1 MVKDAHKL
9 LREWVPYHLLL
20 GATHIY
26 VVNNDCGEAALS
38 YGGCDG
44 LQPYV
49 DAGVLTLLDPAF
61 RCRRIGRATLLGTLT
76 DELVRARPRAEDEW
90 VLEVDPDEYLVL
102 PPHARVPDLLA
113 KHGRTFDSVPLPW
126 RIFGTS
132 FRANTTRE
140 GTVAANYRLRLPLA
154 LTLGTYVQ
162 LVERQKAKD
171 QVHPFL
177 FKEMVR
183 LAALGNASRCRD
195 AHGAHG
201 HKCARTLDWVAERA
215 TASSAVA
222 WSEEQAPMPAAAAN
236 AFIHH
241 YTFLSAEDWARKKLR
256 GRPRKGTKFARRQGE
271 VDPLFSAVY
280 DTTILDRLAL
290 LAEDAEKWSAHPSLA
305 RGCAAS
311 LQYSD
316 DYFALPMAK
325 PLAAAAAARA
335 AARKD
340 AAAGSQDASVR
351 WLLERWA
358 GSGHESRAPVA
369 AARAVSLMVG
379 LAVGGNSSS
388 AATWLLSRWADDAKL
403 RATAGEVTTRIVAAY
418 PAECEADAAACAGW
432 TTMDAERV

>member
-26 VVNNDCGEAALS
+26 VVNNDCGKAALS

-162 LVERQKAKD
+162 LVERQK
-171 QVHPFL
+171 
-177 FKEMVR
+177 
-183 LAALGNASRCRD
+183 
-195 AHGAHG
+195 
-201 HKCARTLDWVAERA
+201 
-215 TASSAVA
+215 
-222 WSEEQAPMPAAAAN
+222 
-236 AFIHH
+236 
-241 YTFLSAEDWARKKLR
+241 
-256 GRPRKGTKFARRQGE
+256 
-271 VDPLFSAVY
+271 
-280 DTTILDRLAL
+280 TT
-290 LAEDAEKWSAHPSLA
+290 EPS
-305 RGCAAS
+305 
-311 LQYSD
+311 
-316 DYFALPMAK
+316 FM
-325 PLAAAAAARA
+325 
-335 AARKD
+335 
-340 AAAGSQDASVR
+340 
-351 WLLERWA
+351 
-358 GSGHESRAPVA
+358 
-369 AARAVSLMVG
+369 
-379 LAVGGNSSS
+379 
-388 AATWLLSRWADDAKL
+388 
-403 RATAGEVTTRIVAAY
+403 
-418 PAECEADAAACAGW
+418 
-432 TTMDAERV
+432 